1 MSLIKDLLFI
11 CSFFFVISVLAGLIG
26 ACAYVVH
33 SRKSQQK
40 VEFRVLLSVIFG
52 DFFFPR
58 GKIARPVCI
67 FIAVIGLINII
78 LGFCLKSRQIGD
90 FYELPSYT
98 EDYEAALRVNH
109 TVIDCIARVEHSG
122 GNYFIDRLYLPF
134 DHTRDIDIE
143 YDAKSGSSFFCL
155 GDNDSECLITLIKPA
170 TVISRAN
177 LAAEDIVSF
186 GPYCASVYSSVYHLR
201 GCPYTSGISSYSL
214 RYFPDRDVAEVLGFA
229 PCSKCNFY

>member
-1 MSLIKDLLFI
+1 MKFIKAVLNLCSIFLFLF
-11 CSFFFVISVLAGLIG
+11 SF
-26 ACAYVVH
+26 
-33 SRKSQQK
+33 
-40 VEFRVLLSVIFG
+40 LSVGAAISYVRSCSKSKIKLTLRGILGAAFG
-52 DFFFPR
+52 ERIYP
-58 GKIARPVCI
+58 KSHKARLVCA
-67 FIAVIGLINII
+67 FIAFAGFVNVMLGLS
-78 LGFCLKSRQIGD
+78 LASRRIGD

-98 EDYEAALRVNH
+98 EDYEASLRVNH
-109 TVIDCIARVEHSG
+109 TVIDCIARVKHSD

-143 YDAKSGSSFFCL
+143 YDAKRGSSFFCF
-155 GDNDSECLITLIKPA
+155 GDNDSECQITLIKPA

-214 RYFPDRDVAEVLGFA
+214 RYFPDRDVAEVLGFV